1 MRMQVNLVLS
11 TASQTLP
18 PPGSM
23 CSPSPVQTPLSAHSA
38 LLLHLPMLIVPL
50 YFIAVIAVQEKSV
63 GNRISAFEK
72 WLSLQIR

>member
-1 MRMQVNLVLS
+1 
-11 TASQTLP
+11 
-18 PPGSM
+18 M
-23 CSPSPVQTPLSAHSA
+23 CSPSPVQTPLSAQNA
-38 LLLHLPMLIVPL
+38 QLLHLPMLIVQL

>member
-1 MRMQVNLVLS
+1 MF
-11 TASQTLP
+11 
-18 PPGSM
+18 
-23 CSPSPVQTPLSAHSA
+23 SPSPVQTPLSAHSA

-72 WLSLQIR
+72 